1 MIKLLFLLVLTA
13 FTGPNIFGHGGE
25 DHSKDKKVATPRKD
39 EINKFKVIGLNY
51 KKKVEPIFK
60 KACFDCHSNKT
71 VYPWYYNL
79 PLVDTYIDS
88 DIAEAKSH
96 LDFSNGFPFISHDSP
111 TNDLSSIFKSILDKK
126 MPPKNY
132 LWLHSDAKLTIEDVK
147 EVKEWVKDS
156 LRLLNE
162 K

>member
-1 MIKLLFLLVLTA
+1 M
-13 FTGPNIFGHGGE
+13 FTSFSGAEIFGHGGE
-25 DHSKDKKVATPRKD
+25 DHSKDKKKTAPKKS
-39 EINKFKVIGLNY
+39 EINKYKVIGLNY

-60 KACFDCHSNKT
+60 KACFDCHSNQT
-71 VYPWYYNL
+71 VYPWYYKI

-88 DIAEAKSH
+88 DITEAKSH
-96 LDFSNGFPFISHDSP
+96 LDFSEGFPFISHDSP
-111 TNDLSSIFKSILDKK
+111 KNDLSSIFKSITDNK
-126 MPPKNY
+126 MPPQNY

-147 EVKEWVKDS
+147 EVKVWVKDS